1 MTFAE
6 ILRRMESYKRKMESR
21 MKEQAEFHYILA
33 DLIGISI
40 ARILD
45 KDVKYPS
52 IDKVYPKLFKKSEEQ
67 IEKEKTDISV
77 ARFMQF
83 ANAHNAKFE
92 QQEGNN
98 GKSNG

>member
-21 MKEQAEFHYILA
+21 MKEKAEFHYILA

-52 IDKVYPKLFKKSEEQ
+52 IDKVYPTLFKKSEEQ

-83 ANAHNAKFE
+83 ANAHNEKFNR
-92 QQEGNN
+92 QEGNN